1 MKTAKTQTRKI
12 IETYITVVVF
22 ITAMMLVLSGIAVSK
37 INTDYMES
45 GVRAGKIVAERQS
58 QQISL
63 TTHEGIELNTQTD
76 YLPVIDKVLTFL
88 PPPVNTTYLIAK
100 EVYEMINRKSDF

>member
-1 MKTAKTQTRKI
+1 MKSEKTQTRKI
-12 IETYITVVVF
+12 IETYITVVVL

-37 INTDYMES
+37 INTDYMET

-63 TTHEGIELNTQTD
+63 TTHEGIELKAQTD
-76 YLPVIDKVLTFL
+76 YLSAIDKVITCL
-88 PPPVNTTYLIAK
+88 PPPFNTTYLIAK
-100 EVYEMINRKSDF
+100 EITQLLNE